1 MAHYPGHKG
10 GFSSGR
16 SGAAQRSF
24 KRSVSKARSEG
35 VDTRSLS
42 QKNAALEE
50 AQRRAN
56 QQAAGS
62 GDNRSAYLAK
72 QATQPLID
80 RNKFLMDQEQR
91 RADILSGKITPKKSD
106 FTGFEGGI
114 LGVRTGDFTDTNQ
127 PKIREGLTSAQYADY
142 MRDLYDANPAMM
154 EKMFPVASGKAIRN
168 VSRFMP
174 GLGTLQTVAG
184 FLGDKTGDAVQGL
197 KQIAIN
203 KGILPSDKLD
213 STTGTTA
220 VVSGPAYNPAGLE
233 GYRDAI
239 MRMNQSR
246 SPLEG
251 FTPRQQLDAI
261 RSFSAPGT
269 ELYGTNLSLS
279 QINEI
284 VEQSKTPPNI
294 DVTLD
299 VLDQQNIN
307 PLQAAKD
314 QQDKMLQMY
323 GPREPQ
329 GPSGLAYGFPS
340 QFQEGGLASINNPS
354 YNMLKNASDFAV

>member
-1 MAHYPGHKG
+1 MPHTPSHRRSRVRG
-10 GFSSGR
+10 GGRGRAGGRATGR
-16 SGAAQRSF
+16 SAAAQKSF
-24 KRSVSKARSEG
+24 QKSVSKARSRG
-35 VDTRSLS
+35 IDSRSLA

-50 AQRRAN
+50 AQRRAD
-56 QQAAGS
+56 QQAKGS
-62 GDNRSAYLAK
+62 GDNRSSYLAK
-72 QATQPLID
+72 QSTQPLID

-91 RADILSGKITPKKSD
+91 RADILSGNIQPKRSD

-127 PKIREGLTSAQYADY
+127 PKVREGLTSAQYADY

-154 EKMFPVASGKAIRN
+154 EKMFPVASGKAVRN
-168 VSRFMP
+168 VSRLMP

-220 VVSGPAYNPAGLE
+220 VASGPAYDTAGLE

-239 MRMNQSR
+239 MQMNQSR

-251 FTPRQQLDAI
+251 FVPNPQDMGIAAQLGRFVQNPQDMNIQPKMSSQDYFNDLSPAELNFLMGGRNPAGMFGTDYAI
-261 RSFSAPGT
+261 PM
-269 ELYGTNLSLS
+269 N
-279 QINEI
+279 
-284 VEQSKTPPNI
+284 
-294 DVTLD
+294 
-299 VLDQQNIN
+299 
-307 PLQAAKD
+307 
-314 QQDKMLQMY
+314 
-323 GPREPQ
+323 
-329 GPSGLAYGFPS
+329 
-340 QFQEGGLASINNPS
+340 EGGLASINNPE
-354 YNMLKNASDFAV
+354 YNMLMNASNFDL

>member
-1 MAHYPGHKG
+1 MPHTPSHRRSRVRG
-10 GFSSGR
+10 GGRGRAGGRATGR
-16 SGAAQRSF
+16 SAAAQRSF
-24 KRSVSKARSEG
+24 QKSVNRARSRG
-35 VDTRSLS
+35 IDSRSLA

-50 AQRRAN
+50 AQRRAS
-56 QQAAGS
+56 QQAKGS
-62 GDNRSAYLAK
+62 DDNRSAYLAK

-91 RADILSGKITPKKSD
+91 RADILSGKIIPKRSD

-168 VSRFMP
+168 VSRLMP
-174 GLGTLQTVAG
+174 GLGTLQNVAG

-203 KGILPSDKLD
+203 KGILPNDKLD

-220 VVSGPAYNPAGLE
+220 VVSGPAYDPAGLE

-251 FTPRQQLDAI
+251 FVPNPQDMGIAAQPGRFVQNPQDMNIQPKMSAQDYYKDLSPAELNFLLGGRNPAGMFGTDYAI
-261 RSFSAPGT
+261 PM
-269 ELYGTNLSLS
+269 N
-279 QINEI
+279 
-284 VEQSKTPPNI
+284 
-294 DVTLD
+294 
-299 VLDQQNIN
+299 
-307 PLQAAKD
+307 
-314 QQDKMLQMY
+314 
-323 GPREPQ
+323 
-329 GPSGLAYGFPS
+329 
-340 QFQEGGLASINNPS
+340 EGGLASINNPQ
-354 YNMLKNASDFAV
+354 YNMLMNASNFTV